1 MMQRTCFGSN
11 FATMFPNIK
20 NDWFKMVLTI
30 FDFSTI
36 DGYKVLY
43 DGIRYYCIFH
53 WHAGGTEIVRKQ
65 NLELSYLR

>member
-1 MMQRTCFGSN
+1 
-11 FATMFPNIK
+11 
-20 NDWFKMVLTI
+20 MVLTI

-43 DGIRYYCIFH
+43 DGICYYCIFH